1 MNEAKSTK
9 QGAVIYLKLQKLAT
23 TIATAKDFTCNSYSY
38 RIMINKTE
46 ILEEVETTFDILIF

>member
-23 TIATAKDFTCNSYSY
+23 TIATANSYSY